1 MVTLRAGFEKKDP
14 VVAEGKHHS
23 DITIKPVRKF
33 NSTEIINVLIIL
45 IIELFN
51 LKSEVQLTFIFNCD
65 EKFITF

>member
-1 MVTLRAGFEKKDP
+1 MMTLRAGFEKKDP

-33 NSTEIINVLIIL
+33 NSTEVINVLIIP

-51 LKSEVQLTFIFNCD
+51 LKS
-65 EKFITF
+65 